1 MAKDIRW
8 AILIRR
14 LERLEWKKELLA
26 QKLSKTKK
34 EIRKLEKEM

>member
-26 QKLSKTKK
+26 YKISETKK